1 MRPASA
7 TRWIPGESCES
18 AHSSPNSRALI
29 HRSRSTASRRIR
41 SKVLVPPPTDW
52 VPTATHERASLPGMP
67 VHLSVRAE
75 GGRQETP
82 TFTWNPVEQMWV
94 QEKGGAA
101 KPPPAPHDVHAIQT
115 WFLDADENEW
125 IQTVLGPMG
134 RQLAAQWRGAYRV
147 PDTAIARQSTSTK
160 KRNPLPILV
169 AGVVLIA
176 LIGGVAVAAP
186 GLMNP
191 SVTPAS
197 SGPIAASNVPAS
209 TEPTAA
215 PTAEPTPDPTA
226 APATPVPATPR
237 PRPAGPSYTLKNGT
251 VVTYTG
257 PVSAVR
263 NSTLPASFAVSLANG
278 RAATGAFGI
287 FLNDPNSVANRRAVN
302 GNLDG
307 NGRILLQVPTNVQP
321 GIYQLLFSY
330 GGETAQITTIAVR

>member
-1 MRPASA
+1 
-7 TRWIPGESCES
+7 
-18 AHSSPNSRALI
+18 
-29 HRSRSTASRRIR
+29 
-41 SKVLVPPPTDW
+41 
-52 VPTATHERASLPGMP
+52 MP
-67 VHLSVRAE
+67 VNLAVMDVV
-75 GGRQETP
+75 GRQEAP
-82 TFTWNPVEQMWV
+82 VFTWNPVEQMWV
-94 QEKGGAA
+94 QERGGAA
-101 KPPPAPHDVHAIQT
+101 KPPPAPHDIHAIQT
-115 WFLDADENEW
+115 WFLDTEDNEW

-147 PDTAIARQSTSTK
+147 PDAAIGHETKSTK

-169 AGVVLIA
+169 GAVVLVA

-191 SVTPAS
+191 SATPAP

-257 PVSAVR
+257 PVTAVR
-263 NSTLPASFAVSLANG
+263 NSTLPASFSVALANG
-278 RAATGAFGI
+278 RSGTGAFGI
-287 FLNDPNSVANRRAVN
+287 FLNDPVTVSNRRAVN
-302 GNLDG
+302 GTLDG
-307 NGRILLQVPTNVQP
+307 NGRILLQIPTNVQP
-321 GIYQLLFSY
+321 GVYQLLFSY
-330 GGETAQITTIAVR
+330 SGETAQITTVSVR